1 MAKASSCLN
10 WLLNFCV
17 RVTYSVPFLHVFREP
32 AFVEPSP
39 LLLSAVPSN
48 EERTHLFISL
58 VKQPDIFI
66 LDRCLSLPL
75 DVSMNRVI
83 RHHISSTRHLGIS
96 RDSNESHALLPSF
109 PFFLFLSPPSS
120 TRKNALRSVAFSMY
134 NYFRH
139 VVFYPIFSLFSTFDD
154 KASLK
159 RCSFSTRPLNETFR
173 TGYLLSAQNRSS

>member
-1 MAKASSCLN
+1 MSPLSSNPPLSSSLRFPRTRN
-10 WLLNFCV
+10 EP
-17 RVTYSVPFLHVFREP
+17 TYS
-32 AFVEPSP
+32 S
-39 LLLSAVPSN
+39 LSLSN
-48 EERTHLFISL
+48 RTSSS
-58 VKQPDIFI
+58 

-96 RDSNESHALLPSF
+96 RDSNESHALLP
-109 PFFLFLSPPSS
+109 FLSSYFSRPLPPRAPRSS
-120 TRKNALRSVAFSMY
+120 RKNALRSVAFSMY

-139 VVFYPIFSLFSTFDD
+139 VVFYPIFYPFLFPTFED

>member
-1 MAKASSCLN
+1 MSPLSSNPPLSSSLRFPRTRN
-10 WLLNFCV
+10 EP
-17 RVTYSVPFLHVFREP
+17 TYS
-32 AFVEPSP
+32 S
-39 LLLSAVPSN
+39 LSLSN
-48 EERTHLFISL
+48 RTSSS
-58 VKQPDIFI
+58 

-120 TRKNALRSVAFSMY
+120 TRSSRKNALRSVAFSMY

-139 VVFYPIFSLFSTFDD
+139 VVFYPIFYPFLFPTFED

>member
-1 MAKASSCLN
+1 MRDRRRLSKASSCLN

-96 RDSNESHALLPSF
+96 RDSNESHALLPFF

-120 TRKNALRSVAFSMY
+120 TRSSIFAQKRPS
-134 NYFRH
+134 FRRFFH
-139 VVFYPIFSLFSTFDD
+139 V
-154 KASLK
+154 
-159 RCSFSTRPLNETFR
+159 
-173 TGYLLSAQNRSS
+173 